1 MSAKKEAP
9 QPQDLSALED
19 TYRIVGELSAR
30 DNIRSYL
37 ATRTSDGLD
46 VLVIVEDAPQGDAG
60 NALTHF
66 AADANLL
73 ESLSHRNLIPI
84 HDGRWLGESR
94 FALVTGR
101 CAAPTLATLV
111 ARNESW
117 SYPRIAT
124 ILHEVNGLLEWAR
137 KQKVVHRT
145 LTTDTIHIEPD
156 TDRVLASFIAQPL
169 SKKGGPGAEGD
180 SRTIAALAWTMITRG
195 RALPSSP
202 EDSIGIVR
210 PELPRRV
217 VEATDALLH
226 GQRVGETEPPSVLD
240 YIALLAMTQPL
251 IEGDV
256 AAAELQ
262 AVIHQEQVL
271 EREAWA
277 AKEQDYQ
284 ERIEEQDR
292 AIQAERVEMEQTIRT
307 ERATMEET
315 LATERASMEETLRT
329 EREETERTLL
339 AEREELTVTLTTER
353 QKLADE
359 RAEMER
365 TLLAEREELTE
376 TLATEREKLADERA
390 ELERQIAAQR
400 EELEAQLTSEREQ
413 MAQQVAAMEQ
423 QMATEREELARHRET
438 LEGEVAAQR
447 EQLAMSMSEGERALA
462 EARAEFEAATK
473 AQREEFERVLAEERE
488 EFDRTIIAE
497 RNAMEAEKE
506 GLEVFHRAEREQIEA
521 ERRALEELYLA
532 YEAEGHV
539 IDVEEEGSDDDQR
552 PFTPGILADMAP
564 LAVAQPVVEPLPEA
578 GEPDETES
586 GLSRKEAKRSRRAS
600 WGLPASAILLTVVI
614 SGAAVGIGAG
624 RDDATDQESSME
636 RDMRRAAVA
645 TPALASRRAV
655 DSAGGTV
662 ALPDSTARRLQDT
675 TTP

>member
-9 QPQDLSALED
+9 KPQDLSALED

-37 ATRTSDGLD
+37 ATRTADGLD
-46 VLVIVEDAPQGDAG
+46 VLVIVEDAPAGDAG

-66 AADANLL
+66 AADTNLL
-73 ESLSHRNLIPI
+73 QAQSHRNLIPI
-84 HDGRWLGESR
+84 HDGRWLGENR
-94 FALVTGR
+94 YALVTDR

-145 LTTDTIHIEPD
+145 LTLDTIHVEPD

-169 SKKGGPGAEGD
+169 SKRGGPGADGD
-180 SRTIAALAWTMITRG
+180 AHTIASLAWTMITRG
-195 RALPSSP
+195 RALPASP

-210 PELPRRV
+210 PELPARV
-217 VEATDALLH
+217 VQATDALLH
-226 GQRVGETEPPSVLD
+226 GQRVGDTEPPAVLD

-251 IEGDV
+251 MEGDV

-277 AKEQDYQ
+277 AKESEYLARMED
-284 ERIEEQDR
+284 QDR
-292 AIQAERVEMEQTIRT
+292 AIQAERIEMEETIRT

-315 LATERASMEETLRT
+315 LATERAAMEETLRT
-329 EREETERTLL
+329 ERES
-339 AEREELTVTLTTER
+339 
-353 QKLADE
+353 
-359 RAEMER
+359 MER
-365 TLLAEREELTE
+365 TLLAEREELTD
-376 TLATEREKLADERA
+376 TLATERQTLADERA
-390 ELERQIAAQR
+390 ELERQVAAERAQM
-400 EELEAQLTSEREQ
+400 EAQLASEREQ
-413 MAQQVAAMEQ
+413 MGQQVAAMERTLAEERERLAAQ
-423 QMATEREELARHRET
+423 LGAAESQMATEREELARHRQS
-438 LEGEVAAQR
+438 LEAEVAAQR
-447 EQLAMSMSEGERALA
+447 EQLATSMSEGERALA
-462 EARAEFEAATK
+462 EARTEFEVATRR
-473 AQREEFERVLAEERE
+473 QREEFERLLAQERE

-506 GLEVFHRAEREQIEA
+506 GLAVFHQAEREQIEA
-521 ERRALEELYLA
+521 ERRALEELYRA

-539 IDVEEEGSDDDQR
+539 IEVDDDSDDQQR
-552 PFTPGILADMAP
+552 PFAPGLLADLAP
-564 LAVAQPVVEPLPEA
+564 LAVAQPVIEPLPDA
-578 GEPDETES
+578 GEPEETES
-586 GLSRKEAKRSRRAS
+586 GLSRKDAKRSKRAS

-614 SGAAVGIGAG
+614 GGAAAGIGG
-624 RDDATDQESSME
+624 REDDDSSAEPAAEQALE
-636 RDMRRAAVA
+636 RDMARAAVP
-645 TPALASRRAV
+645 TPGLSARRGVV

-662 ALPDSTARRLQDT
+662 DLPDSTSGARDG